1 MAVKGMITILVV
13 ILKFN
18 ALLSLDV
25 NMHLSIFQRVIHF
38 ISCPVIDLIKDFK
51 CIYFSPS
58 VSGGK

>member
-1 MAVKGMITILVV
+1 MITILVV

-25 NMHLSIFQRVIHF
+25 NMHLSIFQIVIHF

-58 VSGGK
+58 ISGGK